1 MTAFPTRI
9 KERIPSLHLAN
20 RERNKKRRNQ
30 QNKRMESENVKQN
43 SESVKEEK
51 SESVK
56 EKKSESGVTAFPRRA
71 KQLLNAPEHS
81 PVGRVRQ
88 LCVCPGMSGL
98 QNITIEVSFKIDTH
112 LGIWA

>member
-1 MTAFPTRI
+1 MTAFPTRT
-9 KERIPSLHLAN
+9 KERTPSLHLAK
-20 RERNKKRRNQ
+20 RERNKKKRNQ

-98 QNITIEVSFKIDTH
+98 QNITIEVLYH
-112 LGIWA
+112 LRLMLIWA